1 MVLRIF
7 ACILMLIRVID
18 DFNIVSF
25 FELIVKYYFGQNKT
39 FREEIVDILIEK
51 KGRLLFYLVVN
62 ITNWLL

>member
-1 MVLRIF
+1 
-7 ACILMLIRVID
+7 MLIRVID

-62 ITNWLL
+62 ITN

>member
-7 ACILMLIRVID
+7 AGILMLIRVVD

-39 FREEIVDILIEK
+39 FLEEIVDVLIEK
-51 KGRLLFYLVVN
+51 KGRFLFYLVVN
-62 ITNWLL
+62 ITN